1 MTGLRAR
8 GATLGSV
15 LSGAT
20 AKAGSWAMLG
30 QLVSAVAA
38 AASFITLA
46 RIFGPAVYG
55 PISAALALVLTTG
68 LLAGFGASSLVAR
81 DIAGGRL
88 PPATALSA
96 AVAVVW
102 TAAAPA
108 GLALLLL
115 QPLLLPQV
123 PVALVMTL
131 AAAELLANA
140 VTTCCVATFFAV
152 GRARAAGVITAVA
165 GAAKLLSVGVFA
177 VVGGGDPQAWAN
189 LYAAST
195 AATTVVAVSA
205 AFRRYGRPVVRGH
218 RVFARARE
226 GLPFSVNL
234 ATSAVQN
241 DADKVVLVR
250 FGFAYEAGIY
260 TAAYRLLGMAL
271 MPIMAFLQV
280 TYPRFFAVGHEG
292 GLAGTAAYS
301 RRLLKPLAAYAAVT
315 GLLLALLAPL
325 APALLGPEYEDV
337 VPVIVVLAPLL
348 LLKVAQYMPGGAL
361 TGAGLQGV
369 RATCTTLSAAANV
382 LLCLLLIPRHGLT
395 GAIVA
400 TLAAEVLLVALL
412 MIALRRRLR
421 RSVAPAASQVRL
433 PSAPGRGEGLAARP
447 AGGRRRPSASGSRPG
462 RPGRRR

>member
-1 MTGLRAR
+1 MSLPSRAEMLR
-8 GATLGSV
+8 SV

-20 AKAGSWAMLG
+20 AKAGSWALLG
-30 QLVSAVAA
+30 QLVTAVAA
-38 AASFITLA
+38 AASFVTLA

-55 PISAALALVLTTG
+55 PLSAALALVLTTS
-68 LLAGFGASSLVAR
+68 LLAGFGASSLVVR
-81 DIAGGRL
+81 DIAGGRV

-115 QPLLLPQV
+115 QPVLLPQV
-123 PVALVMTL
+123 PLALLMTL

-177 VVGGGDPQAWAN
+177 VVGDGDPQTWAY
-189 LYAAST
+189 LYAAAT
-195 AATTVVAVSA
+195 AATTVVAVLA
-205 AFRRYGRPVVRGH
+205 ALRRYGRPVLRGH
-218 RVFARARE
+218 RVLDRARQ
-226 GLPFSVNL
+226 GVPFSVNL

-241 DADKVVLVR
+241 DADKVLLVR

-260 TAAYRLLGMAL
+260 TAAYRLIGMAL

-280 TYPRFFAVGHEG
+280 TYPRFFALGNAG
-292 GLAGTAAYS
+292 GLAETSVYS
-301 RRLLKPLAAYAAVT
+301 RRLLRPLAAYAAVA
-315 GLLLALLAPL
+315 GLLIALFAPL
-325 APALLGPEYEDV
+325 APMLLGPEYEDA

-348 LLKVAQYMPGGAL
+348 LLKVAQYMPGDAL

-369 RATCTTLSAAANV
+369 RASCTALSAAANV

-395 GAIVA
+395 GAVA
-400 TLAAEVLLVALL
+400 ATFAAEVLFTALL
-412 MIALRRRLR
+412 MISVRRRLR
-421 RSVAPAASQVRL
+421 HGGPPSDVPGQAAQRTRTRRRAGST
-433 PSAPGRGEGLAARP
+433 
-447 AGGRRRPSASGSRPG
+447 AGGR
-462 RPGRRR
+462 